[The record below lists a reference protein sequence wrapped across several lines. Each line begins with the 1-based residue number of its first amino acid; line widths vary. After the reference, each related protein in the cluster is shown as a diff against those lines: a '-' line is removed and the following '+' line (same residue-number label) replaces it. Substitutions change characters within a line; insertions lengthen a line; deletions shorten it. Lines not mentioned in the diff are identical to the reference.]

1 MLKLIVRIKVILDR
15 LFATSCDQYDFSNAG
30 GDGLFDYVF
39 DNGMVVH
46 GYKFFRIALVAGNIL
61 VPGPATGITALLI
74 GFFIGLF
81 QWTMTSF
88 DFFHLDLQILNFSLK
103 L

>member
-46 GYKFFRIALVAGNIL
+46 G
-61 VPGPATGITALLI
+61 
-74 GFFIGLF
+74 
-81 QWTMTSF
+81 
-88 DFFHLDLQILNFSLK
+88 
-103 L
+103 